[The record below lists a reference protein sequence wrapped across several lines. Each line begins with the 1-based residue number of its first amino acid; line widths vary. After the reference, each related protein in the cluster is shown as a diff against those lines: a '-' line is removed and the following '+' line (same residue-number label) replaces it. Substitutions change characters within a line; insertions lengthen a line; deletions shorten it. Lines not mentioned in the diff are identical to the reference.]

1 MHLRPFK
8 ELIGLTKDKLNEAM
22 APIRARQVR
31 ANAELEM
38 SKLDANIL
46 TKETEV
52 QEMCTTHEINLSKLL
67 DKLDEIA
74 LLTRRRNQYTKVLK
88 QLFPDERSGL
98 VDFSNDT

>member
-1 MHLRPFK
+1 MQLRAFK
-8 ELIGLTKDKLNEAM
+8 DLIGLSKDKLNEAM

-31 ANAELEM
+31 SKAELEM
-38 SKLDANIL
+38 SKLEADIL

-52 QEMCTTHEINLSKLL
+52 QELCTDKDINLSKLM

-88 QLFPDERSGL
+88 QLFPDEKWM
-98 VDFSNDT
+98 DYSNDE